1 MPKLVVNL
9 AVLQC
14 SFGVAPSPLTVL
26 PANRVQAG
34 FQPAAN
40 IMDFKPNVNIMPF
53 GMCSSP
59 SNPAVISA
67 TAAAMGVLTPMPCV
81 PVTTAPWTPG
91 AAKTLIANMPALHD
105 GCTCMCAWA
114 GVIKVNVPGQFTV
127 DVA

>member
-14 SFGVAPSPLTVL
+14 SFGLAPSPLTVL
-26 PANRVQAG
+26 PVNRVQAG
-34 FQPAAN
+34 FQPAGN
-40 IMDFKPNVNIMPF
+40 IMDFKPMVNIVSF

-59 SNPAVISA
+59 SNPTVISA
-67 TAAAMGVLTPMPCV
+67 TAAAMGVLTPMPCI
-81 PVTTAPWTPG
+81 PNTTAPWVPG

-105 GCTCMCAWA
+105 GCQCMCMWA